1 MMGRLRAIVA
11 SVLPGLRTLLR
22 ERVPRRR
29 LLIVLAAFLLC
40 SYAIGVIGYV
50 RSTPELGIRTA
61 FTPVVNRFYPEF
73 LYPPEQEPLEIGD
86 RIIRLASH
94 PVGNWSQFLT
104 RQLDLRDEPL
114 HPATAAERA
123 TSDSTGYFD
132 VDGQRIVRVT
142 YLRDGR
148 EHQVWCRLGPA
159 PLETILPSIL
169 WFFVKIGLFIVGA
182 IVYWKRPED
191 RSARQFFLLCIVTFG
206 AYIGGYQWSRIVTEP
221 PLILVFIV
229 CSVLLPAVSLHF
241 YLVFPRPKPLIE
253 RRPRTV
259 LAAIYALPIIFLV
272 VFLGGYFLTR
282 WFHHEGVEEAVGR
295 LLSGMLVAIFCYFG
309 IAMLWYCAS
318 VVALVHSYV
327 TAANPTERNQ
337 VKWILYGSAAAAAPI
352 GYTLYLAFADTARFG
367 GGGGTW
373 PMFAASVIVTA
384 AFTISITR
392 YRLMQLDQLLSSGVV
407 YFLISSLVGLAYYAL
422 VFGGM
427 ILLGMR
433 AGEGPSLGSVLS
445 VSTSALV
452 LMVFLDVVRG
462 RFNAALHR
470 HFHREKYQ
478 IDRTMRRMSEAIEQL
493 VDPPTLARQLL
504 HTSAEMLGV
513 ARGAVYLRQGEP
525 PLYRV
530 TDALGPAPALAEL
543 SFGCPLV
550 EALGTRGTITVPP
563 RGPLDA
569 AQRQVQ
575 FLGGQIAHA
584 LLHEEQLLGL
594 LVLGPRDGAAYTPED
609 LNLLAAFAQ
618 IAVLAL
624 VSAEGHRTIESLNG
638 ELKAKVDK
646 IAEQQR
652 RILALQSQLMSRAAR
667 TTEAGDGNGEVAAS
681 IDGEPSDGMVGSSVH
696 MQHLVQLGRK
706 VAASPSVVLI
716 RGESGTGKEVLA
728 RAIHEHSPRAGR
740 PFVKVHCAALSPGL
754 LESELFGHVKGA
766 FTNAIR
772 DKVGRFESAHGGTV
786 FLDEIG
792 DVSLEVQVKLL
803 RVLQEMTFERVGSSE
818 PVKVDVRVIAA
829 THQNLEALIRAGRF
843 REDLFYRLNVLPIT
857 VPPLRERC
865 EDIAELVQHF
875 LRVYSR
881 KLGKDVTGVDDD
893 ALAALKACRW
903 PGNVRQLENV
913 IERAVVVA
921 EKPVIGL
928 EDLPADVQADDL
940 SALEDAAEES
950 TSPPFAQDN
959 GDPAGVSFVEARRR
973 ERERRQREQLVRALA
988 AAGGNKTDA
997 ARALGIPRS
1006 TLVSRLK
1013 RLGLS

>member
-1 MMGRLRAIVA
+1 MMARLREVLA
-11 SVLPGLRTLLR
+11 SMLAGIQRLTR
-22 ERVPRRR
+22 ERVLRRR
-29 LLIVLAAFLLC
+29 FLIVLAAFLLC
-40 SYAIGVIGYV
+40 GYAIGVIGYV

-73 LYPPEQEPLEIGD
+73 LYPSDQEPLEIGD
-86 RIIRLASH
+86 KIIGVADRQID
-94 PVGNWSQFLT
+94 NWSQFLT
-104 RQLDLRDEPL
+104 KQLELREAEPRPATRAELAESGPGYLDL
-114 HPATAAERA
+114 
-123 TSDSTGYFD
+123 
-132 VDGQRIVRVT
+132 DGQRIVRVT
-142 YLRDGR
+142 YLRGGHER
-148 EHQVWCRLGPA
+148 QAWCRLGPA

-191 RSARQFFLLCIVTFG
+191 RSARQFFVLCIVTFG

-221 PLILVFIV
+221 PLILVFMV

-241 YLVFPRPKPLIE
+241 YLVFPRPKPLLE

-259 LAAIYALPIIFLV
+259 LAAIYGLPMAFL
-272 VFLGGYFLTR
+272 FLLLCGYFLTR
-282 WFHHEGVEEAVGR
+282 WFNHEGVPGAVGR
-295 LLSGMLVAIFCYFG
+295 LLWVLLVAIFCYFG
-309 IAMLWYCAS
+309 VAMLWYCAS
-318 VVALVHSYV
+318 VVALVHSYF

-373 PMFAASVIVTA
+373 PMFAASVCVTA

-407 YFLISSLVGLAYYAL
+407 YFLISSLVGLSYYAL

-433 AGEGPSLGSVLS
+433 ASEGPSLGNVLA

-452 LMVFLDVVRG
+452 LMVLLDVVRG

-493 VDPPTLARQLL
+493 VDPHTLARRLL
-504 HTSAEMLGV
+504 HTATEMLSV
-513 ARGAVYLRQGEP
+513 ARGAVYLREGEP

-530 TDALGPAPALAEL
+530 ADALGPAPALAEL

-575 FLGGQIAHA
+575 FLGGHIAHA
-584 LLHEEQLLGL
+584 LLHEGQLLGL
-594 LVLGPRDGAAYTPED
+594 LVLGPRDGGTCTPED

-638 ELKAKVDK
+638 ELKAKVEK

-652 RILALQSQLMSRAAR
+652 RILALQTQLMSRSAR
-667 TTEAGDGNGEVAAS
+667 TRDAAEDGDLSAAAAER
-681 IDGEPSDGMVGSSVH
+681 EPADGMVGSSVH
-696 MQHLVQLGRK
+696 IQHLSHLGRK

-772 DKVGRFESAHGGTV
+772 DKVGRFESAHGGTL

-829 THQNLEALIRAGRF
+829 THQDLEGLIRAGRF

-857 VPPLRERC
+857 VPPLRERS
-865 EDIAELVQHF
+865 EDIPELVQHF
-875 LRVYSR
+875 LRVCSR
-881 KLGKDVTGVDDD
+881 KLNKDVTGVDDD

-921 EKPVIGL
+921 EKPIIGM
-928 EDLPADVQADDL
+928 EDLPTDVQADG
-940 SALEDAAEES
+940 S
-950 TSPPFAQDN
+950 SPPEDDAGAVAAVSFVEGN
-959 GDPAGVSFVEARRR
+959 GEATGVSFVEARRR

>member
-1 MMGRLRAIVA
+1 V
-11 SVLPGLRTLLR
+11 RTLLR
-22 ERVPRRR
+22 EPIPRWRF
-29 LLIVLAAFLLC
+29 LIVLAAFLLC
-40 SYAIGVIGYV
+40 AYAIGVISYV

-73 LYPPEQEPLEIGD
+73 LYPPDQEPLALGD
-86 RIIRLASH
+86 QIIQVADRSID
-94 PVGNWSQFLT
+94 NWSQFLQKQLELRGEQPPPG
-104 RQLDLRDEPL
+104 RQAELDSP
-114 HPATAAERA
+114 
-123 TSDSTGYFD
+123 STPGYLE
-132 VDGQRIVRVT
+132 VDGQRIVRVR
-142 YLRDGR
+142 YFREGQ
-148 EHQVWCRLGPA
+148 EHQVWCRLGPS

-169 WFFVKIGLFIVGA
+169 WFFVKIGLFLVGA
-182 IVYWKRPED
+182 IVFWKRPED

-206 AYIGGYQWSRIVTEP
+206 AYLGGYQWSRIVTEP
-221 PLILVFIV
+221 MLILVFMV

-241 YLVFPRPKPLIE
+241 YLVFPRPKPLLE

-259 LAAIYALPIIFLV
+259 LLAIYGLPVAFL
-272 VFLGGYFLTR
+272 FLFLSGYFRTR
-282 WFHHEGVEEAVGR
+282 WFNHEGLPDGVRR
-295 LLSGMLVAIFCYFG
+295 LLAEMLFEIFCYFG

-318 VVALVHSYV
+318 VVALVHSYF
-327 TAANPTERNQ
+327 TAANSTERNQ
-337 VKWILYGSAAAAAPI
+337 VKWILFGSAAAAAPI
-352 GYTLYLAFADTARFG
+352 GYTLYLAFADTPRFG

-373 PMFAASVIVTA
+373 PMFAASVCVTA

-392 YRLMQLDQLLSSGVV
+392 YRLMELDQLLSSGVV
-407 YFLISSLVGLAYYAL
+407 YFLISSVVGLGYYGL

-433 AGEGPSLGSVLS
+433 VSEGPSLGHVLS

-452 LMVFLDVVRG
+452 LMVLLDVVRG

-470 HFHREKYQ
+470 HFHRQKYQ

-493 VDPPTLARQLL
+493 VDPPTLARRLL
-504 HTSAEMLGV
+504 QTAAEMLSVG
-513 ARGAVYLRQGEP
+513 RGAVYLRQGEP
-525 PLYRV
+525 PLYRI
-530 TDALGPAPALAEL
+530 TAALGPAPTLGEL

-550 EALGTRGTITVPP
+550 ETLGARGTITVPP

-575 FLGGQIAHA
+575 FLGGQIAYA
-584 LLHEEQLLGL
+584 LLHEGELLGL

-624 VSAEGHRTIESLNG
+624 VSAEGHRTIEALNG
-638 ELKAKVDK
+638 ELQAKVEK

-652 RILALQSQLMSRAAR
+652 RILALQSQLLRKDEGGRMKDDEVK
-667 TTEAGDGNGEVAAS
+667 TEADGIGDLH
-681 IDGEPSDGMVGSSVH
+681 PSGMVGSSIHV
-696 MQHLVQLGRK
+696 QQLAHLVRK

-829 THQNLEALIRAGRF
+829 THQNLEGLIRDGRF

-857 VPPLRERC
+857 VPPLRDRP
-865 EDIAELVQHF
+865 EDIPELVQHF
-875 LRVYSR
+875 LRLYSR
-881 KLGKDVTGVDDD
+881 KLNKDVTGVEDDV
-893 ALAALKACRW
+893 LATLKACRW

-921 EKPVIGL
+921 EKSIIGL
-928 EDLPADVQADDL
+928 EDLAADVQADATAPVEDDEL
-940 SALEDAAEES
+940 DVTALPAA
-950 TSPPFAQDN
+950 ADN
-959 GDPAGVSFVEARRR
+959 GAGSGVSFVEARRQ
-973 ERERRQREQLVRALA
+973 ERERRLRERLVRALA